1 MGLRM
6 PGKHIGYGTRTALA
20 LAGLLAVLL
29 LVRHRRRAARA
40 TAQAAS
46 GPPRPRGLR
55 PAASLAGLALLAA
68 VAASPL
74 PADGPE
80 VAFDPAAPAE
90 AQAASEAEPVT
101 LDLGRYGERLGERT
115 AAVLEALREP
125 PEPELSEPMARLLTD
140 LETLVRELEGP
151 GRGRADIAVAVVDL
165 QSGEAISVDGD
176 EQHLAGCT
184 IKFFPALKAA
194 HDVQTG
200 ARAFDASLEYLLQR
214 TVRISNNADSHYLI
228 NLVGVPE
235 TNAFM
240 TEVIG
245 TQGSLITHAP
255 GYYGENVVHGM
266 EEPDN
271 HLTADDLAL
280 AFSKLYRGELTTP
293 ELTTYLLDVM
303 TQSWLTP
310 PEYGVILHQAAPWG
324 VRVSHKIGYVGP
336 PLNVWN
342 DAGVVMVDTDEATIA
357 YAVAILTEGNDYY
370 WQGPSRGRQIA
381 ERIFQH
387 FNETYELG
395 YQALAP

>member
-1 MGLRM
+1 
-6 PGKHIGYGTRTALA
+6 
-20 LAGLLAVLL
+20 
-29 LVRHRRRAARA
+29 
-40 TAQAAS
+40 
-46 GPPRPRGLR
+46 
-55 PAASLAGLALLAA
+55 LALLAA

-80 VAFDPAAPAE
+80 AVFSPAPPAE
-90 AQAASEAEPVT
+90 ARAAVEAEPVA

-115 AAVLEALREP
+115 AAMVEALRQP
-125 PEPELSEPMARLLTD
+125 PQPELSEPMARLLED
-140 LETLVRELEGP
+140 LEALVRELEGP
-151 GRGRADIAVAVVDL
+151 IRERADIAVAVVDL

-176 EQHLAGCT
+176 DQHLAGCT
-184 IKFFPALKAA
+184 IKLFPALKAA

-200 ARAFDASLEYLLQR
+200 ARAFDSSLDYLLQR

-245 TQGSLITHAP
+245 TEGSLLTHGP
-255 GYYGENVVHGM
+255 GYYGENVLYGI

-271 HLTADDLAL
+271 YLTADDLVV

-293 ELTTYLLDVM
+293 ELTTYLIDVM

-336 PLNVWN
+336 PFNVWN
-342 DAGVVMVDTDEATIA
+342 DAGVLMVDTDEGTIA

-370 WQGPSRGRQIA
+370 WQGPPRARQIA

-395 YQALAP
+395 YETVAP

>member
-1 MGLRM
+1 M
-6 PGKHIGYGTRTALA
+6 
-20 LAGLLAVLL
+20 V
-29 LVRHRRRAARA
+29 
-40 TAQAAS
+40 
-46 GPPRPRGLR
+46 
-55 PAASLAGLALLAA
+55 SLAGLVLLAA

-74 PADGPE
+74 PAEGPE
-80 VAFDPAAPAE
+80 AVFSPPPPAE
-90 AQAASEAEPVT
+90 AQAAVEAEPET
-101 LDLGRYGERLGERT
+101 FDLGRYGERLGERT
-115 AAVLEALREP
+115 AEALEALRQP

-140 LETLVRELEGP
+140 LEALVRELEGP
-151 GRGRADIAVAVVDL
+151 RGERADIAVAVVDL

-184 IKFFPALKAA
+184 IKLFPALKAA

-200 ARAFDASLEYLLQR
+200 TRSFDASLDYLLQR
-214 TVRISNNADSHYLI
+214 TVRVSNNADSRYLL

-240 TEVIG
+240 AEVIG
-245 TQGSLITHAP
+245 TQGSLITHGP
-255 GYYGENVVHGM
+255 GYYGENVLYGI

-271 HLTADDLAL
+271 YLTADDLAL
-280 AFSKLYRGELTTP
+280 AFSKLYQGELTTP

-336 PLNVWN
+336 PFNVWN
-342 DAGVVMVDTDEATIA
+342 DAGVMMADTDEGTIA

-370 WQGPSRGRQIA
+370 WQGPPRARQIA

-395 YQALAP
+395 Y

>member
-1 MGLRM
+1 MR
-6 PGKHIGYGTRTALA
+6 GKQLGYGTRAAFA
-20 LAGLLAVLL
+20 LAGLLAVLV
-29 LVRHRRRAARA
+29 LVRRRRRVARA
-40 TAQAAS
+40 RAQAAS
-46 GPPRPRGLR
+46 APLRVRGLR
-55 PAASLAGLALLAA
+55 PAASVAGLALLAA

-80 VAFDPAAPAE
+80 VAFDPPAPAE
-90 AQAASEAEPVT
+90 AQAASETEPVT

-115 AAVLEALREP
+115 AAVLEALRQP
-125 PEPELSEPMARLLTD
+125 PEPELSEPMASLLTD
-140 LETLVRELEGP
+140 LEALLRELEGP
-151 GRGRADIAVAVVDL
+151 GRERADIAVAVVDL

-176 EQHLAGCT
+176 EQHLGGCT
-184 IKFFPALKAA
+184 IKLFPALKAA
-194 HDVQTG
+194 HDVQVG
-200 ARAFDASLEYLLQR
+200 SRAFDASLEYLLQR
-214 TVRISNNADSHYLI
+214 TVRVSNNGDSRYLI

-245 TQGSLITHAP
+245 TEGSLITHAP
-255 GYYGENVVHGM
+255 GFYGENVLHGI

-271 HLTADDLAL
+271 HLTADDLVL

-293 ELTTYLLDVM
+293 ELTTFLLDVM

-310 PEYGVILHQAAPWG
+310 PEYGVILSQAAPSG

-336 PLNVWN
+336 PSNVWN
-342 DAGVVMVDTDEATIA
+342 DAGVVMVDTDEGTIA
-357 YAVAILTEGNDYY
+357 YAVAILTEANDYY

-381 ERIFQH
+381 ERVFQH

-395 YQALAP
+395 YEAAVP